1 MIIVDDASND
11 KRAYAKLIAAYKKRV
26 PELRYIRN
34 DVNRKVPFCRNLGIK
49 AARYPLVAMV
59 DDDDELYPDK
69 LKLQAEVFR
78 DHWDDTDIVYSWV
91 LEMDDSGRGHPAH
104 RAPGGR
110 QRPMG
115 EHGPRFFPSDFR
127 PDVQAGNPLESGFVR

>member
-91 LEMDDSGRGHPAH
+91 LEMDDSGRVTQRIEPRWKAT
-104 RAPGGR
+104 PYGR
-110 QRPMG
+110 TWAQVFSLRLP
-115 EHGPRFFPSDFR
+115 P
-127 PDVQAGNPLESGFVR
+127 